1 MDADASFSSIAPPV
15 FDGENYQIWAVRM
28 ETYLDAMDL
37 WEAVEE
43 DYEVLSL
50 PDNPTMAQIKNH
62 KDRKTR
68 KSKAKACLFAAV
80 SSTIFTRVMALKSAK
95 AIWDYLKIEYEGNE
109 RIKGMQVLN
118 LIRDFELQKMNE
130 SETIKEYSDKL
141 LSIANKVRL
150 LGSDLH
156 DSRIVEKILV
166 MVPEKFEATIRT
178 LENTK
183 DLSKITLA
191 ELLNALQAQEQ
202 RRVMRQGGV
211 VEGALP
217 VKHQE
222 EGKMRKKKNKKN
234 FAASGDATA
243 NSNKNKIEGT
253 KGNHPPCQ
261 HCGRKGHPPFKCWRR
276 SDAKCSKCN
285 QLGHE
290 AVICK
295 GKAQQQEVEAQV
307 ADQEVEDQ
315 LFVATCFASSRSSE
329 SWLIDSGCTNHMTY
343 DKELFKELEST
354 TITKVRIGNG
364 DHIAVKGKGTMAI
377 ESCLDAAGQEMF
389 KVRMRGKG
397 FSLDPIEEKQAAFPI
412 SESTTQ
418 WNWENSKRNQNENS
432 NDLVDDSPVRGT
444 RLLSDIYQRCNIA
457 VCEPARYED
466 AKKDQSM
473 SSQVANP
480 PLEYI
485 AEGPPRIDIFLC
497 W

>member
-1 MDADASFSSIAPPV
+1 MKFFLCQTTPQWPRSRITRTEKRGSQKQRRVCLLLSHRLSSP
-15 FDGENYQIWAVRM
+15 ESCHSNQ
-28 ETYLDAMDL
+28 
-37 WEAVEE
+37 
-43 DYEVLSL
+43 
-50 PDNPTMAQIKNH
+50 
-62 KDRKTR
+62 
-68 KSKAKACLFAAV
+68 
-80 SSTIFTRVMALKSAK
+80 
-95 AIWDYLKIEYEGNE
+95 

-118 LIRDFELQKMNE
+118 LIRDFELQKMKE
-130 SETIKEYSDKL
+130 SETIKEYPDKL
-141 LSIANKVRL
+141 QSIANKVRL

-156 DSRIVEKILV
+156 DSRIVEKVLV
-166 MVPEKFEATIRT
+166 TVPEKFEATITT

-202 RRVMRQGGV
+202 RRIMRQGGA

-217 VKHQE
+217 AKHQE
-222 EGKMRKKKNKKN
+222 EGKMRKNKNKKN

-243 NSNKNKIEGT
+243 NSNKNKTKGM

-261 HCGRKGHPPFKCWRR
+261 HCGRKGHLPFKCWRR
-276 SDAKCSKCN
+276 PDAKCSKCN

-315 LFVATCFASSRSSE
+315 LFVATCFASSSSSE

-343 DKELFKELEST
+343 YKEMFKELEST

-364 DHIAVKGKGTMAI
+364 DHIAVKGNGTIAI
-377 ESCLDAAGQEMF
+377 ESCLEKGFKVIFEDRHCLIKDAAGQEIF
-389 KVRMRGKG
+389 KVRMRGKS
-397 FSLDPIEEKQAAFPI
+397 FSLDPMEENQAAFPI

-418 WNWENSKRNQNENS
+418 RNQNENS

-457 VCEPARYED
+457 VCEPAGYED
-466 AKKDQSM
+466 AKKDQRWI
-473 SSQVANP
+473 VAMQEELFMIKKNQKH
-480 PLEYI
+480 
-485 AEGPPRIDIFLC
+485 GDK
-497 W
+497 

>member
-1 MDADASFSSIAPPV
+1 MDAKASFSFSSIAPPV

-28 ETYLDAMDL
+28 GTYLDAMDL

-43 DYEVLSL
+43 DYEVLPL

-62 KDRKTR
+62 MDRKTR
-68 KSKAKACLFAAV
+68 KSKAKACLFAVV
-80 SSTIFTRVMALKSAK
+80 SSTIFTRVMSLKSAK
-95 AIWDYLKIEYEGNE
+95 VIWDYLKTESEGNE

-118 LIRDFELQKMNE
+118 LIRDFELQKMKE
-130 SETIKEYSDKL
+130 SKTIKEYSDKL
-141 LSIANKVRL
+141 QSIANKVRL

-166 MVPEKFEATIRT
+166 TVPKKFEATITT

-217 VKHQE
+217 AKHQE
-222 EGKMRKKKNKKN
+222 EGEMRKNKNKKN
-234 FAASGDATA
+234 LAASGDATA
-243 NSNKNKIEGT
+243 NSNKNKTEGT

-276 SDAKCSKCN
+276 PDAKCSKCN

-295 GKAQQQEVEAQV
+295 GKAQH
-307 ADQEVEDQ
+307 
-315 LFVATCFASSRSSE
+315 SSE

-343 DKELFKELEST
+343 DKEMFKELEST

-364 DHIAVKGKGTMAI
+364 DHIAIKGKGTIPI
-377 ESCLDAAGQEMF
+377 ESCLGIKTISDVLYVPEIDQNLLSVGQLIEKGFKEIFEDRHCLIKHATSQEIF
-389 KVRMRGKG
+389 KVRMRGKS
-397 FSLDPIEEKQAAFPI
+397 FSLDPMEE
-412 SESTTQ
+412 
-418 WNWENSKRNQNENS
+418 N
-432 NDLVDDSPVRGT
+432 
-444 RLLSDIYQRCNIA
+444 
-457 VCEPARYED
+457 
-466 AKKDQSM
+466 
-473 SSQVANP
+473 
-480 PLEYI
+480 
-485 AEGPPRIDIFLC
+485 
-497 W
+497 